1 MVSRLR
7 CLGQDE
13 NKKTPD
19 TECLVVAFGA
29 LFSTAKSI
37 LKIGSCVRFGRLK
50 ILFLCT
56 KWGEG
61 SPCSVLKCFVA
72 VD

>member
-1 MVSRLR
+1 MVSRVR

-37 LKIGSCVRFGRLK
+37 LKMVAVSV
-50 ILFLCT
+50 
-56 KWGEG
+56 
-61 SPCSVLKCFVA
+61 SVVLKYYSFALSAAKVLLAQCSSVSLL
-72 VD
+72 

>member
-13 NKKTPD
+13 NKKKIPD
-19 TECLVVAFGA
+19 IKCLVVAFGA

-37 LKIGSCVRFGRLK
+37 LKMGSCVRFGRLK
-50 ILFLCT
+50 ILFLRT

-61 SPCSVLKCFVA
+61 SPCSVL
-72 VD
+72 

>member
-13 NKKTPD
+13 NEKTPD
-19 TECLVVAFGA
+19 TKCLVVAFGA

-50 ILFLCT
+50 IYSFALSGAKVLLAQCY
-56 KWGEG
+56 
-61 SPCSVLKCFVA
+61 SVSLL
-72 VD
+72 

>member
-13 NKKTPD
+13 NKETPD

-37 LKIGSCVRFGRLK
+37 LKMGSCVRFGRLK
-50 ILFLCT
+50 ILFLRSKC
-56 KWGEG
+56 GGG
-61 SPCSVLKCFVA
+61 SPCSVLQCFVA
-72 VD
+72 VE